1 MTIDNF
7 PQPVKGADTVVRVT
21 GAICASLPG
30 LATLKELMQAVLERK
45 IEHYQKTLIDL
56 VHEHGIDVLSEEQ
69 VQFYL
74 PAAYRF
80 FEQVR
85 IGEYDH
91 NLKILG
97 RLIAGELEGG
107 LHGDVGKIGRAARK
121 LEMLTFK
128 QLSFLVMCKRGFEL
142 THISEREST
151 TSGCLAPVHMIDAF
165 AEREI
170 SIDYAQAREQL
181 HELSAR
187 GLLTVGSN
195 HKTIG
200 GHYYYANAAF
210 ADIIQAAEDALAKP

>member
-1 MTIDNF
+1 
-7 PQPVKGADTVVRVT
+7 VKIT
-21 GAICASLPG
+21 GVICASLPG
-30 LATLKELMQAVLERK
+30 LATLKELMQAALENR
-45 IEHYQKTLIDL
+45 IERYQRRLIDL
-56 VHEHGIDVLSEEQ
+56 VHERGVDVLSEEQ
-69 VQFYL
+69 AQFYV

-91 NLKILG
+91 NLTILG

-107 LHGDVGKIGRAARK
+107 VPRDAGKIGRAARK
-121 LEMLTFK
+121 LEMLTVE
-128 QLSFLVMCKRGFEL
+128 QLSFLATCKRGFEL
-142 THISEREST
+142 THTSQREST
-151 TSGCLAPVHMIDAF
+151 TPGCLDAAHMIDAF
-165 AEREI
+165 AERG
-170 SIDYAQAREQL
+170 IDITYVQAREQL

-210 ADIIQAAEDALAKP
+210 QEIIQAAEDAIVASATDRE